1 MHSAVIVSLG
11 RTNSRVVVADRV
23 EGEPRLLASVQAR
36 GRRPLAALEEAE
48 RRLGRR
54 LLEDGKP
61 IRSRRPTGDGAD
73 AWVVV
78 GGPATVPNLA
88 LIAVDG
94 THPMVEV
101 AVRAAQAS
109 VLRLHR
115 IDADASSSPTTLA
128 HALASVRPAFLLLA
142 GTDDLARWEPV
153 LAGVATFLADELRPE
168 LGIVVASERVQ
179 ERVADVLGDRLEL
192 MGVDPGAF
200 VPAEVIR
207 AIVAEFRARA
217 VAAVRDDVGPDLDE
231 HVVDR
236 LTALER
242 AAAFLVRR
250 AEQRLLSIDAE
261 VGLVTLWARL
271 DGMVTLFRAYG
282 DHALEAGALGEV
294 EVEAIGRWIPWAV
307 SEDEIV
313 DWLADRALHE
323 ASVVLEPREQL
334 LRAAVGRALLEQQRA
349 LVASAPWS
357 ADVTLVTLG
366 PSFASLPPALA
377 TLSVLDGLQPVPAN
391 GLLSI
396 ALDESDLLA
405 ASGALAEVQ
414 SGFAAALLERDAL
427 LPLAHAVVLTGDGID
442 GAVAVRGELWVGET
456 VRRFF
461 VPWGSL
467 HVLSIPFGKTV
478 ELTLEPEAGIR
489 IGTLDPGVALR
500 FTGTAAL
507 GWTRLGIVIDA
518 RGRPIALPDDPGMR
532 IRRLRSWLADLGY
545 QAGGLS

>member
-23 EGEPRLLASVQAR
+23 EGEPRLLASVQAC
-36 GRRPLAALEEAE
+36 GRRPFAALEEAE

-78 GGPATVPNLA
+78 GGPATAPNLA
-88 LIAVDG
+88 LVAVDG
-94 THPMVEV
+94 MHPMVEV

-109 VLRLHR
+109 VVRLHR
-115 IDADASSSPTTLA
+115 IDADASSSPTALA
-128 HALASVRPAFLLLA
+128 HALASVQPAFLLLA
-142 GTDDLARWEPV
+142 GTDDLARWETV
-153 LAGVATFLADELRPE
+153 LAGIATVLSDELRPE

-179 ERVADVLGDRLEL
+179 ERVAEVLGDRLEL

-207 AIVAEFRARA
+207 AVVAEFRARA
-217 VAAVRDDVGPDLDE
+217 VAAVRDDVGPELDE

-250 AEQRLLSIDAE
+250 AEQRLLSIDTE
-261 VGLVTLWARL
+261 MGLVTLWARP
-271 DGMVTLFRAYG
+271 DGMVPLFQAYG
-282 DHALEAGALGEV
+282 DGALEVGALGEV
-294 EVEAIGRWIPWAV
+294 DVEAIGRWIPWAM
-307 SEDEIV
+307 SEEEIV
-313 DWLADRALHE
+313 DSLADRALHE
-323 ASVVLEPREQL
+323 ASIVPDPRQQVIL
-334 LRAAVGRALLEQQRA
+334 AAVQRALLARSRA
-349 LVASAPWS
+349 LVESAPWS
-357 ADVTLVTLG
+357 TDVTLVTLG
-366 PSFASLPPALA
+366 PSFAALPPVLA

-427 LPLAHAVVLTGDGID
+427 LPLAHVVVLTGDGID

-500 FTGTAAL
+500 FTGAAAL

-518 RGRPIALPDDPGMR
+518 RGRPIPLSDDPGMR
-532 IRRLRSWLADLGY
+532 TRRLRSWLADLGY
-545 QAGGLS
+545 PVGGLP